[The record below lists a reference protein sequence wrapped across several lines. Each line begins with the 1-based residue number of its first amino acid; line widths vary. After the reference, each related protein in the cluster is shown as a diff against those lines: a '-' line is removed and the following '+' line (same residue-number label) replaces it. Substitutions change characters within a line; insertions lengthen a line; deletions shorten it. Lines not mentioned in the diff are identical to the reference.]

1 MERPVLAI
9 DFGGSYTAG
18 ASRINDLDESPGS
31 VDYRCIPSLVFVG
44 PDGRLTAG
52 GPTEQLAE
60 AFPGRVVHD
69 PRHLLVTHDSVPVAD
84 REVPAT
90 ALAAALLRHVMLD
103 AAGQRGVEGFDRTVL
118 TYPARWGAEQVRA
131 LGAAA
136 SEAGL
141 PEPWFVTEA
150 EAAAEFHDLRPGT
163 SVAVYDLG
171 GRSLDITVVRRT
183 EQGTE
188 IVGRPGG
195 HDGFGGADL
204 DQALLR
210 IVAERAAR
218 LDAAAWEELR
228 GRRPELVRHEVIE
241 AKHRLSEQDR
251 TAVRLDG
258 LPEAITVTRAE
269 FEDATDQML
278 RWSVGELLAAIER
291 AGLSPADLAA
301 VHLAGGATS
310 MPRIAELISERL
322 GRPPTTTADPKAVFT
337 TGALRAYA
345 RTARSA
351 AVQPAGLHPAPP
363 AARRSGPRLMALA
376 MIPVAAAVIA
386 GSFFIRSQLGP
397 SENTGS
403 SSSITP
409 PPAEPVG
416 SPAPSLPSPED
427 SATDT
432 PTPTEPE
439 ISPTPEDEPGIK
451 EGTYTVSLS
460 GTVGGQTFQR
470 TAQLQVTS
478 TVARVGT
485 NNGVNPIEVCLRSG
499 FPAGTPEVGAIWFGT
514 NTACFPERGAQLD
527 TATVEV
533 SGDTVTVRPDARI
546 AAAGLNQFTASGNYI
561 YACLYQPVSG
571 TMTVTFSGASASGEL
586 DINGYSGPCQAAGTN
601 TTYTAT
607 FTN

>member
-1 MERPVLAI
+1 M
-9 DFGGSYTAG
+9 
-18 ASRINDLDESPGS
+18 
-31 VDYRCIPSLVFVG
+31 FVG

-60 AFPGRVVHD
+60 AFPDRIVHD
-69 PRHLLVTHDSVPVAD
+69 PRHLLVTRESARIAD
-84 REVPAT
+84 REIPTT
-90 ALAAALLRHVMLD
+90 ALAAALLRHVMPD
-103 AAGQRGVEGFDRTVL
+103 AAGRRVVL
-118 TYPARWGAEQVRA
+118 TYPARWGAQQVRA

-141 PEPWFVTEA
+141 PEPWFLTEA
-150 EAAAEFHDLRPGT
+150 EAAAAFHDPRPGT
-163 SVAVYDLG
+163 TVAVYDLG
-171 GRSLDITVVRRT
+171 GRSLDITIVRST

-195 HDGFGGADL
+195 HDRFGGADL
-204 DQALLR
+204 DQALLG

-218 LDAAAWEELR
+218 LDAAAWAESQ
-228 GRRPELVRHEVIE
+228 RRPHLVRHEVIE
-241 AKHRLSEQDR
+241 AKHRLSDQDR
-251 TAVRLDG
+251 TSLRLDG

-278 RWSVGELLAAIER
+278 RWSVGELVAVIER

-301 VHLAGGATS
+301 VHLAGGATR
-310 MPRIAELISERL
+310 MPRIAELITERL
-322 GRPPTTTADPKAVFT
+322 GRPPTTTPDPKAMFT

-345 RTARSA
+345 HTTRPVA
-351 AVQPAGLHPAPP
+351 AAPAP
-363 AARRSGPRLMALA
+363 ARRTRVPPMALA
-376 MIPVAAAVIA
+376 VIPVAAAVIA
-386 GSFFIRSQLGP
+386 GSFFVRSQLGP

-403 SSSITP
+403 SSSITT
-409 PPAEPVG
+409 PPAAPVV
-416 SPAPSLPSPED
+416 SPAPSLPTPLDSP
-427 SATDT
+427 ADT

-439 ISPTPEDEPGIK
+439 ISPTPEDEPGIR
-451 EGTYTVSLS
+451 EGTYSVSLS
-460 GTVGGQTFQR
+460 GTVGGRTFQR
-470 TAQLQVTS
+470 SAELQVKS

-527 TATVEV
+527 TTTVEV

-546 AAAGLNQFTASGNYI
+546 AAAGLNQFTASGDYI

-571 TMTVTFSGASASGEL
+571 TMTVTFSGGSASGEL